1 MAYTSIDDPSEYFQ
15 TTLYTGNAS
24 SRSITNTGNSD
35 LQPDWVWLKKRN
47 EAQNHTVYDS
57 TRGVSKIL
65 FPDGTDA
72 EATSPSVLTAFNS
85 DGFSLS
91 ADALGNDNND
101 TYVAWQW
108 KCNGGTT
115 TSVSAGTV
123 DSNSTT
129 ACVRQ
134 VNTTA
139 GFSIIT
145 YTADADGE
153 TFLEHGLGTAPYWV
167 IVKDR
172 GNAESWQVGH
182 LSNTGTASFYNFLE
196 LDGNGASSANSNRW
210 LNTAPTANLINIG
223 GGNSVGGNGR
233 NYVLYA
239 FAPRKGYSQ
248 FGRWKGNGD
257 VDGPFS
263 YTGFAPR
270 WLMVK
275 NASGSGHWKINDTAR
290 DFNSTYG
297 NDASLNADENVA
309 EYTSASL
316 NVDFLSN
323 GFKIKSADGEINA
336 DGSIYVYMAF
346 AEHPFVSSEG
356 VPVTAGQ

>member
-1 MAYTSIDDPSEYFQ
+1 MAYTAVDDGSAHFQ
-15 TTLYTGNAS
+15 TALWTGTGS
-24 SRSITNTGNSD
+24 SQNITNDGNSD
-35 LQPDWVWLKKRN
+35 LKPDWVWIKERGQAN
-47 EAQNHTVYDS
+47 NHKIYDS
-57 TRGVSKIL
+57 TRGTTKFLVSAE
-65 FPDGTDA
+65 TDA
-72 EATSPSVLTAFNS
+72 EGTDSNGLTAFLT
-85 DGFSLS
+85 DGFT
-91 ADALGNDNND
+91 LGGGGSHNASSN
-101 TYVAWQW
+101 TYVGWQW
-108 KCNGGTT
+108 KANGGTT

-145 YTADADGE
+145 YTPDADGE
-153 TFLEHGLGTAPYWV
+153 TFLEHGLGTAPYVV

-172 GNAESWQVGH
+172 GNTESWQVGH

-239 FAPRKGYSQ
+239 FSPRRGYSQ
-248 FGRWKGNGD
+248 FGRYQGNGD
-257 VDGPFS
+257 SDGPFV
-263 YTGFAPR
+263 YTGFKPAF
-270 WLMVK
+270 VIIK
-275 NASGSGHWKINDTAR
+275 NASAAKDWTMWDTTR
-290 DFNSTYG
+290 YPNNPQNVQLYPNLG
-297 NDASLNADENVA
+297 NA
-309 EYTSASL
+309 EDSPSASTVL
-316 NVDFLSN
+316 DMLSN
-323 GFKIKSADGEINA
+323 GFKIRGTNDKINGDGNTL
-336 DGSIYVYMAF
+336 VYIAF

-356 VPVTAGQ
+356 VPITAR